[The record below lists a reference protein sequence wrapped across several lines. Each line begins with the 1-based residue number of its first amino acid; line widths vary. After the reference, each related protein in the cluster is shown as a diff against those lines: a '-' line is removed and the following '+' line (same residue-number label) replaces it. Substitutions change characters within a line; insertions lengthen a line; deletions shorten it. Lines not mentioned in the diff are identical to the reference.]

1 MDCHQGEKRNFSV
14 MTKIVL
20 LPCSVT
26 IDGAKAMGCCPKK
39 TENVQAML
47 QIVLL
52 PWSAA
57 LG

>member
-1 MDCHQGEKRNFSV
+1 

-26 IDGAKAMGCCPKK
+26 FDGAKAMGCCPEKN
-39 TENVQAML
+39 ENVQATL

-52 PWSAA
+52 PCSAV